1 MNKKNKEFLSFLAE
15 ETEKFI
21 TYKRA
26 LGCKFK
32 TEEDALYLLDAY
44 LLKEKIFVM
53 AGVTS
58 ELIEK
63 FLASRP
69 RYRPRSYNHLLGVT
83 KGFFN
88 WLAMQG
94 ICEPPPIHIRPKR
107 AMTHRIPFLFNRVQ
121 AQQLLLIVSQLP
133 DNPFAAQRGKTYFMI
148 FALLYGLGLRVSE
161 VSHLQR
167 IDIDFDRNLLIIRQT
182 KFSKNRLVP
191 FGPKMARHL
200 QDYLQHHEE
209 YYGTWRPDG
218 YVFSFRHETPIGPRS
233 ISRVFRH
240 LIPHLNLTIPPGV
253 SPPRLHDLRHS
264 FAVAALLRWYRAGIK
279 PAQRLFHLSTFLGH
293 VNPSSTA
300 TYLTITEDL
309 LKEANQRF
317 EQFIPLSIKEHQNH
331 D

>member
-1 MNKKNKEFLSFLAE
+1 MNKKWKEFQSFLAE
-15 ETEKFI
+15 EMEKFI

-26 LGCKFK
+26 LGCKFE
-32 TEEDALYLLDAY
+32 TEESALHLLDVY
-44 LLKEKIFVM
+44 FLKEEIFNIKD
-53 AGVTS
+53 VTP
-58 ELIEK
+58 EFIEK

-69 RYRPRSYNHLLGVT
+69 RYRPRSYNHLLGVINN
-83 KGFFN
+83 FFK
-88 WLAMQG
+88 WLVMQE
-94 ICEPPPIHIRPKR
+94 ICQKSPVLAHSKR
-107 AMTHRIPFLFNRVQ
+107 ATAPRIPFLFNRVQ
-121 AQQLLLIVSQLP
+121 AQQLLLMASQLP
-133 DNPFAAQRGKTYFMI
+133 DNNFATQRGKAYFTI

-167 IDIDFDRNLLIIRQT
+167 ADIDFDRNLLVIRLA

-191 FGPKMARHL
+191 FGPKIAQHL
-200 QDYLQHHEE
+200 QSYLRHHEE
-209 YYGTWRPDG
+209 HYGVWKPDSP
-218 YVFSFRHETPIGPRS
+218 VFSFRHENPIGPRS

-264 FAVAALLRWYRAGIK
+264 FAVGALLRWYRAGIK

-300 TYLTITEDL
+300 IYLTITEDL

-317 EQFIPLSIKEHQNH
+317 EQFIPLSLKENQHY